1 MDDFRKY
8 ATKHLGM
15 NGMVLD
21 DVIKSQA
28 GYLNPYILEER
39 QLNVTQLDVFSRLM
53 MDRIIFLGTQVD
65 DYTANTLQA
74 QLLYLDSVD
83 PGKDISIYINSPGG
97 SVYAGLGIY
106 DTMQFISSDVAT
118 ICTGMAAS
126 MAAVL
131 LVAGAEGKRSAL
143 PHSRVMIHQPMG
155 GAQGQASDIEITA
168 REIQKLKKELYTI
181 IADHSHTDFDKVW
194 ADSDRDYW
202 MTAQEAKEYGMIDEV
217 LIKKIKM
224 ADSKTKKKCS
234 FCGRSENEVGFL
246 ITGMNGYICDSC
258 ATQAYEITQ
267 EALGEGRKRAGA
279 TKLNLK
285 ELPKPVEIKKFL
297 DQYVIGQD
305 DAKRFLSVSVYNH
318 YKRLLQ
324 KDSGDDVEIEKSNI
338 IMVGS
343 TGTGKTLL
351 ARTIAKLLHVP
362 FTIVDATVLTEA
374 GYVGEDI
381 ESILTRLLQVA
392 DYNVPEAEQGI
403 VFIDEIDKIARKGDN
418 PSITRDVS
426 GEGVQ
431 QGLLKLLEGSVVNVP
446 PQGGRKHPDQKMIPV
461 NTKNILFICGGAFD
475 GIEKKIAQRL
485 NTHVVGYTASQ
496 KTAVIDKNNM
506 MQYIAPQDL
515 KSFGLIPEI
524 IGRLPV
530 LTYLNPL
537 DRNALRAILTEP
549 KNSIIKQYI
558 KLFEMD
564 GIKLTFEDSVFE
576 YIVDKAVEYKLGAR
590 GLRSIVETIMMDVMF
605 EIPSESKKEYKVTLD
620 YAKQQLEKANMAR
633 LQTA

>member
-1 MDDFRKY
+1 M
-8 ATKHLGM
+8 
-15 NGMVLD
+15 
-21 DVIKSQA
+21 
-28 GYLNPYILEER
+28 EEKR
-39 QLNVTQLDVFSRLM
+39 TSR
-53 MDRIIFLGTQVD
+53 
-65 DYTANTLQA
+65 
-74 QLLYLDSVD
+74 
-83 PGKDISIYINSPGG
+83 NS
-97 SVYAGLGIY
+97 
-106 DTMQFISSDVAT
+106 
-118 ICTGMAAS
+118 
-126 MAAVL
+126 
-131 LVAGAEGKRSAL
+131 KR
-143 PHSRVMIHQPMG
+143 R
-155 GAQGQASDIEITA
+155 
-168 REIQKLKKELYTI
+168 
-181 IADHSHTDFDKVW
+181 
-194 ADSDRDYW
+194 
-202 MTAQEAKEYGMIDEV
+202 
-217 LIKKIKM
+217 
-224 ADSKTKKKCS
+224 CS
-234 FCGRSENEVGFL
+234 FCGRTEDEVGFL
-246 ITGMNGYICDSC
+246 ITGVNGCICDSC
-258 ATQAYEITQ
+258 AEQAHEIVK
-267 EALGEGRKRAGA
+267 EAMHHQGQGP
-279 TKLNLK
+279 TDLNLS
-285 ELPKPVEIKKFL
+285 ELPKPKDIKEFL

-305 DAKRFLSVSVYNH
+305 DAKRYLAVAVYNH

-324 KDSGDDVEIEKSNI
+324 PKDKNDVEIEKSNI

-392 DYNVPEAEQGI
+392 DYNVEEAERGI

-475 GIEKKIAQRL
+475 GIERKIAQRL
-485 NTHVVGYTASQ
+485 NTNVVGYSAA
-496 KTAVIDKNNM
+496 KEAVKIDRGNL

-537 DRNALRAILTEP
+537 DRTALRNILTEP
-549 KNSIIKQYI
+549 KNSIIKQYV

-564 GIKLTFEDSVFE
+564 GVKLEFEPEVFE
-576 YIVDKAVEYKLGAR
+576 YIVDKAIEYKLGAR
-590 GLRSIVETIMMDVMF
+590 GLRSIVETIMNDVMF
-605 EIPSESKKEYKVTLD
+605 EIPSQQTERFVVTLD
-620 YAKQQLEKANMAR
+620 YAKQQMGKTNVSR
-633 LQTA
+633 LQMA